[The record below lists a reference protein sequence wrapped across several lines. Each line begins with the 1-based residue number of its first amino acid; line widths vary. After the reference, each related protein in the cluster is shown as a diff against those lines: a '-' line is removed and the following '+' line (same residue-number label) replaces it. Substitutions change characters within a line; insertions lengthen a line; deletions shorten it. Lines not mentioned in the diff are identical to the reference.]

1 MGADTGTG
9 EGGAAGLDPAQLE
22 HMRKI
27 RRILR
32 FLATDERLAHMDGR
46 ILVFGSA
53 EAGKAVP
60 GDVDAYFDFSDS
72 KDSLQHPDAV
82 QGTRLL
88 LGVAAQFYGKFD
100 PFVRVG
106 KILYAR
112 NENCNGWVY
121 AKQVRALRK
130 AGEAGRHP
138 LDVYEEIR
146 SRPHELGGA
155 PPPKDPAPEADA
167 PAPGM

>member
-1 MGADTGTG
+1 MDGD
-9 EGGAAGLDPAQLE
+9 AARVLGQDQLE
-22 HMRKI
+22 HMRKV

-32 FLATDERLAHMDGR
+32 FLAQDERLEGMSGR

-60 GDVDAYFDFSDS
+60 GDVDAYFDFSDCKS
-72 KDSLQHPDAV
+72 DFLHPDSV
-82 QGTRLL
+82 PGTRLL
-88 LGVAAQFYGKFD
+88 LGVAAQFYGCFD

-112 NENCNGWVY
+112 NDSCSGWAY
-121 AKQVRALRK
+121 AKQVRAIRA

-146 SRPHELGGA
+146 SRPPELGGA
-155 PPPKDPAPEADA
+155 PAKAATPP
-167 PAPGM
+167 PGP

>member
-1 MGADTGTG
+1 MDAGIGAGDD
-9 EGGAAGLDPAQLE
+9 GAAGLAPGQME

-32 FLATDERLAHMDGR
+32 FLATDGRLAHMEGR
-46 ILVFGSA
+46 VLVFGSA
-53 EAGKAVP
+53 DAGKAVP

-72 KDSLQHPDAV
+72 KDSLQHPSVIKGAS
-82 QGTRLL
+82 LL
-88 LGVAAQFYGKFD
+88 LGVAAQFYGCFD

-106 KILYAR
+106 SILYAR

-146 SRPHELGGA
+146 AKPYELGGA
-155 PPPKDPAPEADA
+155 PPRDPAPGADA
-167 PAPGM
+167 PTPGM

>member
-1 MGADTGTG
+1 MAQEAEGAKS
-9 EGGAAGLDPAQLE
+9 LDVGQLE
-22 HMRKI
+22 HMRKL

-32 FLATDERLAHMDGR
+32 FLATDERIAHMR
-46 ILVFGSA
+46 ERTLVFGSA

-60 GDVDAYFDFSDS
+60 GDIDAYFDFSDS
-72 KDSLQHPDAV
+72 KESLQHPDSIPA
-82 QGTRLL
+82 TRLL
-88 LGVAAQFYGKFD
+88 LGVAAQFYGCFD

-121 AKQVRALRK
+121 AKQVKALRK

-146 SRPHELGGA
+146 SRPYELGGA
-155 PPPKDPAPEADA
+155 PPRDPAPGADA
-167 PAPGM
+167 PTPGM